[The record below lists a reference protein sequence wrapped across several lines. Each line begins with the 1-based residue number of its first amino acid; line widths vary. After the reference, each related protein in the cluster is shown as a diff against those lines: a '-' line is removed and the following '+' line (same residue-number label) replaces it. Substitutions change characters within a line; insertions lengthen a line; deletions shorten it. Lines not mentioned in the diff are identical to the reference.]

1 MRLTRRSIILG
12 AAGAASVLALAVG
25 CGAAGTSGSSPPAQK
40 PSSSAAG
47 STPTPLS
54 VSELAF
60 ISQMRTNYNFG
71 SGVSDRDIAHFG
83 HQVCTLR
90 EGGDTQ
96 ATAAQV
102 AASSWTNTST
112 TEGEAMA
119 RLAEKDLCPSE
130 LPVQRW
136 HVIAS
141 YNGSG
146 TWNSPQFR
154 LHDSPV
160 RVTFSYSGNGSSEY
174 GGDNFMADLVSSSD
188 DLMIANDIAIS
199 GGKTT
204 TLYPD
209 MSYGGSPNYHLEV
222 EATGSWS
229 FTISQKY

>member
-1 MRLTRRSIILG
+1 MRLTRRSITLG
-12 AAGAASVLALAVG
+12 AAGAASVLVLAVG
-25 CGAAGTSGSSPPAQK
+25 CGAAGTSGSSPPSHN
-40 PSSSAAG
+40 PSSPTAG
-47 STPTPLS
+47 STPTPLNA
-54 VSELAF
+54 SELAF
-60 ISQMRTNYNFG
+60 ISHMRTNYSFG
-71 SGVSDRDIAHFG
+71 PGVSDRDIARFG
-83 HQVCTLR
+83 HQVCTFR
-90 EGGDTQ
+90 ESGNTQ
-96 ATAAQV
+96 ATAAKA

-112 TEGEAMA
+112 AEGEAMA

-154 LHDSPV
+154 LHDGPV
-160 RVTFSYSGNGSSEY
+160 RVTFSYSGNGSSQY
-174 GGDNFMADLVSSSD
+174 GSDNFMADLVSSSD
-188 DLMIANDIAIS
+188 DLMIANDIAVS

-209 MSYGGSPNYHLEV
+209 MSYGASPDYHLGV